1 MGGKK
6 RVKRQKILYCVGD
19 KFLIPIPKQRL
30 EKHLPDYDVI
40 AGTSI
45 EKVIDELGKEYF
57 EREKAE
63 EEKRVE
69 ALKRRLSSGKEKDTI
84 PPPTGWKSPTLRSVL
99 AGIGVDDIALIILA
113 TGIVQHSKSE
123 PRFGLHGG
131 ECGWDII
138 EAAQSCG
145 YARLVLGLTELNKE
159 LPPHKKDLFDNL
171 LTISWYHYDADLIVK
186 YAKWAVTPRRK
197 KEDNPLYVPEKKI
210 EVQVSTPYFKRDYN
224 ILPPGPRK
232 KQVISQPPEPEVKSE
247 VVKNSA
253 PPGPEKPVVQAESK
267 GDVSQPDVEESLDGD
282 ASVGDNLAPDI
293 KRKADKARTRNE
305 EASKPEESNSSP
317 APASKPEESNPSP
330 ASEPAESEPEG
341 PAMVDI
347 RQSFV
352 ESMAKKIAVEPKKN
366 NPSPAP
372 AEPEK
377 INPSPAPAEPE
388 QSSVTAGSAQS
399 ITMPA
404 TSSHSNLEKFAAELR
419 AKEDID
425 ISIYKPGLQTRS
437 QPASAAKVDYFGE
450 EDASVPESAAVRPQI
465 LYCDG
470 NLLLC
475 HTIERIMLDQF
486 PRHEFVYGRSVT
498 EGFAK
503 LTGVDLKDM
512 NKVTIESVTDFLRGV
527 DLSQLKLLITEG
539 ENMHSFACAK
549 NDFLKGQDAI
559 VIARNLGFKGK
570 SVYFSRVNSMQY
582 RDETELFDTIV
593 SKEIP
598 GVSGSRNQTLRQLVG
613 YAHRMLD

>member
-159 LPPHKKDLFDNL
+159 LPPHKKDLFDDFL
-171 LTISWYHYDADLIVK
+171 IKSWYHYDADLIVK

-232 KQVISQPPEPEVKSE
+232 KTAQSQPPQTTVKSE
-247 VVKNSA
+247 VV
-253 PPGPEKPVVQAESK
+253 ER
-267 GDVSQPDVEESLDGD
+267 L
-282 ASVGDNLAPDI
+282 
-293 KRKADKARTRNE
+293 
-305 EASKPEESNSSP
+305 
-317 APASKPEESNPSP
+317 SP
-330 ASEPAESEPEG
+330 ASRPPIIPPLLQRDVPTAPNKYVPQHNLMGRLDRDAFIKGLLSP
-341 PAMVDI
+341 DI
-347 RQSFV
+347 RKKAA
-352 ESMAKKIAVEPKKN
+352 EAKARKRADTEAKKSN
-366 NPSPAP
+366 TSPAP

-377 INPSPAPAEPE
+377 INTSPAPAESGPE
-388 QSSVTAGSAQS
+388 GSGVVDNRRFDGS
-399 ITMPA
+399 M
-404 TSSHSNLEKFAAELR
+404 NLNKAALLQ
-419 AKEDID
+419 
-425 ISIYKPGLQTRS
+425 GLH
-437 QPASAAKVDYFGE
+437 KVLQCLQ
-450 EDASVPESAAVRPQI
+450 RQ
-465 LYCDG
+465 
-470 NLLLC
+470 
-475 HTIERIMLDQF
+475 
-486 PRHEFVYGRSVT
+486 
-498 EGFAK
+498 
-503 LTGVDLKDM
+503 
-512 NKVTIESVTDFLRGV
+512 
-527 DLSQLKLLITEG
+527 
-539 ENMHSFACAK
+539 
-549 NDFLKGQDAI
+549 AI
-559 VIARNLGFKGK
+559 R
-570 SVYFSRVNSMQY
+570 
-582 RDETELFDTIV
+582 
-593 SKEIP
+593 
-598 GVSGSRNQTLRQLVG
+598 TLRSLQPN
-613 YAHRMLD
+613 